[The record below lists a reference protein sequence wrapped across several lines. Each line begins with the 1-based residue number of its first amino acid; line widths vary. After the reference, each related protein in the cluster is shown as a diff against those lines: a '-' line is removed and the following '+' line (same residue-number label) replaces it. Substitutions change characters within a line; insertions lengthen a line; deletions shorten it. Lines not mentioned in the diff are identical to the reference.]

1 MNNLSVLS
9 GPYIQKIITIFM
21 KSKQKKS
28 KYEKSVVIS
37 TEQLTKIGLK
47 VFSKFLKTVDD
58 AKRLKITIKLEKA

>member
-1 MNNLSVLS
+1 
-9 GPYIQKIITIFM
+9 M

-37 TEQLTKIGLK
+37 TEQLTKMGLR

-58 AKRLKITIKLEKA
+58 AKHSKITIKLEKA